1 VRKCGQILIHTHK
14 TKFLSLRDELYA
26 FILEYPFRLVGGES
40 EKEGRLEVY
49 MEGQWG
55 TVCDE
60 DWDVMDARV
69 VCQSL
74 GFRG

>member
-1 VRKCGQILIHTHK
+1 MIIL
-14 TKFLSLRDELYA
+14 
-26 FILEYPFRLVGGES
+26 FISEYPFRLVGGES

-49 MEGQWG
+49 MDGQWG

-60 DWDVMDARV
+60 GWDMMDAIV